1 MGLNFDSDRLKY
13 FNYYHPLLG
22 GRGGFHL
29 SEEQRAACD
38 EAPSVSEGEAL
49 AEAVKPDGLRHRAAG
64 RRLL

>member
-1 MGLNFDSDRLKY
+1 MVAAVGMTDLNI

-22 GRGGFHL
+22 GRVFFHL

-49 AEAVKPDGLRHRAAG
+49 AEAVKQGSDPA
-64 RRLL
+64 